1 MTDAPKTDAPAAEAK
16 PAKAKTFTLA
26 QLARE
31 LKTDPKLA
39 RRKFRANAA
48 KEKPT
53 KLPDPV
59 KSPGRKNT
67 RYEWPDNA
75 ANRKAVTDFLKG

>member
-1 MTDAPKTDAPAAEAK
+1 MTTEPKTPEAPVEK
-16 PAKAKTFTLA
+16 STKAKTFTLA

-59 KSPGRKNT
+59 KAPGRKNT